1 MGNEQGL
8 TTFKKTVLECTLY
21 NDLNIDLSDYNEE
34 EIEYLKRAIRMP
46 YSIINMR
53 ISEYENSYSHISL
66 FVKKLQEEFNVEDEK
81 DVIVRIKE
89 VKEINEHPE
98 YYMPKGNV
106 YNKLVR
112 DNIPDVIKANG
123 EEPFTRVLTDEEY
136 WKYLLE
142 KDQEKLR
149 EVEAAE
155 SLEERKKEL
164 GDKLEIIRAMA
175 EFSGYSLDDILE
187 EADKK
192 KQKNFGFEKRILL
205 EKVIK

>member
-1 MGNEQGL
+1 M
-8 TTFKKTVLECTLY
+8 
-21 NDLNIDLSDYNEE
+21 
-34 EIEYLKRAIRMP
+34 
-46 YSIINMR
+46 
-53 ISEYENSYSHISL
+53 
-66 FVKKLQEEFNVEDEK
+66 EK
-81 DVIVRIKE
+81 I
-89 VKEINEHPE
+89 
-98 YYMPKGNV
+98 

-112 DNIPDVIKANG
+112 DNIPDICRSNG
-123 EEPFTRVLTDEEY
+123 EEPFTRVLTDEEF

-142 KDQEKLR
+142 KDQEELR

-192 KQKNFGFEKRILL
+192 KQKNGGFEKRLLL